1 MGNSYPTPPVFLPV
15 MLQRWHEICFFHWS
29 CDPALLQPRLPPGLR
44 LDTFDGKAWIGL
56 TPFLLTGLRPPLF
69 PHALGIAFP
78 EMNLRTYVIGG
89 DGPGIWFFSLDAA
102 RFIAV
107 LGARV
112 TYGLPYYWA
121 NMRAEIGPEE
131 NFYFSSRAGRAK
143 AGIRI
148 AKQERIREQS
158 PLEIFLTARFR
169 LYSVFR
175 GRLITAEVSHA
186 PWELNR
192 VRIVE
197 FKEWV
202 RRTMRIEFPSQDFL
216 AHHSEGVDAK
226 IGRPK
231 VAAME
236 ADYARTA

>member
-1 MGNSYPTPPVFLPV
+1 MGNSYPTRPIVLPL

-29 CDPALLQPRLPPGLR
+29 CDPQLLQPRLPPGLR

-69 PHALGIAFP
+69 PQTLGLAFP
-78 EMNLRTYVIGG
+78 EMNLRTYVVGA
-89 DGPGIWFFSLDAA
+89 DGPGVWFFSLDAA
-102 RFIAV
+102 RFVAV
-107 LGARV
+107 LGARAM
-112 TYGLPYYWA
+112 YGLPYFWA
-121 NMRAEIGPEE
+121 NMRVHIGREE

-143 AGIRI
+143 TAIRI

-158 PLEIFLTARFR
+158 PLDIFLTARFR

-175 GRLITAEVSHA
+175 GRLITAEVAHA
-186 PWELNR
+186 PWKLNR

-197 FKEWV
+197 FEERV
-202 RRTMRIEFPSQDFL
+202 RQTMRIGFESQDSL
-216 AHHSEGVDAK
+216 AHHSEGVDTE

-231 VAAME
+231 RVTAE